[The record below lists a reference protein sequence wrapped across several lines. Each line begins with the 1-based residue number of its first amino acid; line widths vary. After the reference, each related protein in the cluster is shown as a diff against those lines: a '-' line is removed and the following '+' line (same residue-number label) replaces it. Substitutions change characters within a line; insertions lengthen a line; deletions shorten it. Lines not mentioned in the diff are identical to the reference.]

1 MFQCVEFILNWGRG
15 WTSPANLSSF
25 AQLGLAV
32 TLTLNC
38 AAIDTNPYHSPERHP
53 SLRNVQLIVCMCV
66 GGWLG
71 KGGCLSS
78 R

>member
-38 AAIDTNPYHSPERHP
+38 AAIDTNPNHSQERHP
-53 SLRNVQLIVCMCV
+53 SLQNVQLIVCTCV
-66 GGWLG
+66 EGWLG

>member
-1 MFQCVEFILNWGRG
+1 MFQSVEFILNWGRG
-15 WTSPANLSSF
+15 WTSPTNLSSF

-32 TLTLNC
+32 TLTHNC
-38 AAIDTNPYHSPERHP
+38 AAIDTNPNHSPEQHP
-53 SLRNVQLIVCMCV
+53 SLQNVQLIVCTCV